1 MKNKQTDTYELRGV
15 SSSKEDVHNAIKNLS
30 KGLYKD
36 TFAKIVPDSLTGDE
50 RFCLISHADGAGTK
64 ALAAYL
70 CYKQTGDLSVFR
82 GIAQDSI
89 VMNLDDMIACGAT
102 GPFTYAQIINRNK
115 NLIKQEIIDEVINGA
130 QEFFDR
136 MKQFGID
143 ITFTG
148 GETADLGDTVRTLTV
163 DGVMTARMRRD
174 DIVHIDIK
182 PGDYIVGLAS
192 SGQSAY
198 EDSLNS
204 GIGSNGLTDA
214 RHDLLENEFALIY
227 PESYDPRTP
236 EDLVYRGRF
245 NFKSVGVNAFKDL
258 LLSPTRTYAPIVR
271 DVLSRETRKDI
282 SGIIHCSGGGQTKVL
297 NFVDKIRI
305 EKDNMFPVPDIFKLI
320 QKESGKDT
328 AGMLSTYNM
337 GSRMEIYV
345 RNEKTANRVMFLA
358 SSYGVDSKIVGRC
371 FEKNDGTEV
380 ACTLPGRER
389 VVISQKSK

>member
-1 MKNKQTDTYELRGV
+1 
-15 SSSKEDVHNAIKNLS
+15 
-30 KGLYKD
+30 
-36 TFAKIVPDSLTGDE
+36 
-50 RFCLISHADGAGTK
+50 
-64 ALAAYL
+64 
-70 CYKQTGDLSVFR
+70 
-82 GIAQDSI
+82 
-89 VMNLDDMIACGAT
+89 MNLDDMIACGAT

-130 QEFFDR
+130 QEFFNR

-192 SGQSAY
+192 AGQSAY
-198 EDSLNS
+198 ESTYNS
-204 GIGSNGLTDA
+204 GIGSNGFTDA
-214 RHDLLENEFALIY
+214 RHDLLKKEFAIDY
-227 PESYDPRTP
+227 PESFDPFTP
-236 EDLVYRGRF
+236 EELIYRGRHD
-245 NFKSVGVNAFKDL
+245 FKAVGVNSTKNM
-258 LLSPTRTYAPIVR
+258 LLSPTRTYAPVIR
-271 DVLSRETRKDI
+271 DILSREVRKHV

-297 NFVDKIRI
+297 NFVDNIRI

-345 RNEKTANRVMFLA
+345 RNKKAFDQIEFLA
-358 SSYGVDSKIVGRC
+358 VSYGIEAKIIGKC
-371 FEKNDGTEV
+371 LKKENGAEV
-380 ACTLPGRER
+380 AITLPDRER
-389 VVISQKSK
+389 VVIAKNPSNTK